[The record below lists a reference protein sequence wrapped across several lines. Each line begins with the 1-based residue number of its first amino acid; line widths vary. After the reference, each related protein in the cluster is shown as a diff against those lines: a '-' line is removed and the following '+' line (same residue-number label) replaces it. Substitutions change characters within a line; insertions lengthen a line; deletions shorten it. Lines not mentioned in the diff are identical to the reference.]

1 MRYHC
6 SRARTQKTPS
16 ARCHSGLP
24 WARKTPDRAKAL
36 SVRCHFSCAW
46 AQKMP
51 PRRAAIPAA
60 TGHEKTPSTRCHS
73 GRDQAQKTLGVPPFP
88 RPDAKKSTRRAA
100 IPAAPG
106 RKKTPSTRC
115 HSGRARTQ
123 KNALGALPFRPRL
136 AAFPGVLATVRSSPR
151 VSPSAPKKHPGACP
165 RAYWIAIQYAA
176 NGDLRRGF
184 PAGAGLAE
192 RLHRVAPA
200 GRLRGRAAP
209 HSGGSAVFS

>member
-1 MRYHC
+1 MRCHC
-6 SRARTQKTPS
+6 SRARTQKTP
-16 ARCHSGLP
+16 
-24 WARKTPDRAKAL
+24 
-36 SVRCHFSCAW
+36 
-46 AQKMP
+46 
-51 PRRAAIPAA
+51 RRAAIPASP
-60 TGHEKTPSTRCHS
+60 GREKLLT
-73 GRDQAQKTLGVPPFP
+73 AQKLFRCATI
-88 RPDAKKSTRRAA
+88 S
-100 IPAAPG
+100 AAPG
-106 RKKTPSTRC
+106 RSKSTFDTPPFWPRPGAKNARCATIPAPGCKKEHSTRC

-123 KNALGALPFRPRL
+123 KNALGAPPFRPRL

-200 GRLRGRAAP
+200 GRPEAGRLRTQAAPLFSPDSVTWFRRCGRCSPRRRRGR
-209 HSGGSAVFS
+209 

>member
-1 MRYHC
+1 
-6 SRARTQKTPS
+6 
-16 ARCHSGLP
+16 
-24 WARKTPDRAKAL
+24 
-36 SVRCHFSCAW
+36 
-46 AQKMP
+46 MP

-73 GRDQAQKTLGVPPFP
+73 GRDQAQKTPSVCCYFSYTRAL
-88 RPDAKKSTRRAA
+88 KKHLRHTAILAATRR
-100 IPAAPG
+100 
-106 RKKTPSTRC
+106 KKRSVC
-115 HSGRARTQ
+115 HHSRAWSQ
-123 KNALGALPFRPRL
+123 KNTLGAPPFRPRL

-209 HSGGSAVFS
+209 HSGGPRPGGSSLGRLLTRAAPHSGGSAVFS